1 MELGSA
7 SVRLDACGVSF
18 LPGRI
23 QRWRG
28 AQQVEVPYA
37 RIAGLTM
44 TEPRGL
50 GHGTLTLRMH
60 SNGDACSVS
69 FRHSRLRE
77 MRRVQ
82 AEIWRRA
89 RTARDEGTA
98 SAQ

>member
-7 SVRLDACGVSF
+7 SVRLDAYGVSF
-18 LPGRI
+18 LPGPF

-28 AQQVEVPYA
+28 AQQVDVPYVN
-37 RIAGLTM
+37 IAGLKM

-50 GHGTLTLRMH
+50 LHGTLTLRLH
-60 SNGDACSVS
+60 SDGDACSVS
-69 FRHSRLRE
+69 FGQSQLRE

-89 RTARDEGTA
+89 RAARDDGAA